1 MLRGWKE
8 LSGPQGGLS
17 NDLMG
22 GSQGLWETSL
32 WDGMGEGAISRK
44 MWAQWDRG
52 PLPGFEEEGRKGL
65 EGETGPQEEGIRWDP
80 NCWLV
85 PSVFMLTH
93 DPPLAG
99 EAASSLSPPPD
110 PLPPSG
116 LSHWAELLGKD
127 FPFPDLI

>member
-1 MLRGWKE
+1 MGDFPLGWNGRGSHFPK
-8 LSGPQGGLS
+8 
-17 NDLMG
+17 NV
-22 GSQGLWETSL
+22 
-32 WDGMGEGAISRK
+32 GAVG
-44 MWAQWDRG
+44 QG

-93 DPPLAG
+93 DPRLAG